1 MVGKL
6 YHQKK
11 GIIDVIENLNYDQ
24 IKFTANEDLIHYI
37 DTVDEALSNRLLK
50 TQVLVLADAK
60 KRTEYSFTSCTVLYK
75 ISSRY
80 FIASGLF
87 TSTYCREQRVPNGDF
102 LR

>member
-1 MVGKL
+1 MKL
-6 YHQKK
+6 FIKST
-11 GIIDVIENLNYDQ
+11 IENAS
-24 IKFTANEDLIHYI
+24 F
-37 DTVDEALSNRLLK
+37 
-50 TQVLVLADAK
+50 VLADAK

>member
-1 MVGKL
+1 MKL
-6 YHQKK
+6 
-11 GIIDVIENLNYDQ
+11 
-24 IKFTANEDLIHYI
+24 
-37 DTVDEALSNRLLK
+37 LSNRLLK

-60 KRTEYSFTSCTVLYK
+60 KRTEYFYLFARYFYK

-87 TSTYCREQRVPNGDF
+87 TSTYVEEQRVKVIS